1 MQSPSPLC
9 SFAIFPFLKTTAP
22 VQLGQ
27 FTFRA
32 TADLTDLSSEESEH
46 LQKIMQMLFLQ
57 DDLRITSASYTKIP
71 YVPLDYAQ
79 EAEKELRPLEVIQ
92 AVLAYC
98 YGAPQ
103 PYQDRPFLEYEHA
116 SLAVLSPGGVS
127 VFMVR
132 PEHSAVALLDS
143 APTMKPDGQHFV
155 PGYSGV
161 LNFKH
166 YFWLAEGSRLYPPVP
181 YLGLNHSQD
190 LRNDVEAFSFQ
201 ARQFAPV
208 MDLLYRP
215 SDARRE
221 RVLTAIQWFNASNS
235 ASSGE
240 QFAIVSLAI
249 AFEAL
254 LGLSEGEKTERV
266 VDSIALL
273 LGRASRLDVWAA
285 QFYKARSEIVHEG
298 KTAKL
303 YFQATDS
310 IKRTGAASIQVLHR
324 SLLSYGRRVFQLCV
338 GTLLFGSE
346 LAKDAGLE
354 EKLVTNQE
362 RFVSMCK
369 ILSDESTE
377 PTKRL
382 AQIDELIN
390 AVKRHY
396 YVGETGI
403 GIETIVG
410 AVRLAA
416 TALLAADPELK
427 EPMKSATAKLRS
439 PTRPFDAFV
448 DLDLLREFNDAS
460 VQTLRSVEQRDF
472 NALAEIVFRLGDA
485 IWSIVSMHYF
495 WLKQEREKAQV

>member
-1 MQSPSPLC
+1 
-9 SFAIFPFLKTTAP
+9 
-22 VQLGQ
+22 
-27 FTFRA
+27 
-32 TADLTDLSSEESEH
+32 
-46 LQKIMQMLFLQ
+46 
-57 DDLRITSASYTKIP
+57 
-71 YVPLDYAQ
+71 
-79 EAEKELRPLEVIQ
+79 
-92 AVLAYC
+92 
-98 YGAPQ
+98 
-103 PYQDRPFLEYEHA
+103 
-116 SLAVLSPGGVS
+116 
-127 VFMVR
+127 
-132 PEHSAVALLDS
+132 
-143 APTMKPDGQHFV
+143 
-155 PGYSGV
+155 
-161 LNFKH
+161 
-166 YFWLAEGSRLYPPVP
+166 
-181 YLGLNHSQD
+181 
-190 LRNDVEAFSFQ
+190 
-201 ARQFAPV
+201 
-208 MDLLYRP
+208 
-215 SDARRE
+215 
-221 RVLTAIQWFNASNS
+221 
-235 ASSGE
+235 
-240 QFAIVSLAI
+240 
-249 AFEAL
+249 
-254 LGLSEGEKTERV
+254 
-266 VDSIALL
+266 
-273 LGRASRLDVWAA
+273 VWAA

-403 GIETIVG
+403 GIKTIVG

-472 NALAEIVFRLGDA
+472 NAPAEIVFRLGDA